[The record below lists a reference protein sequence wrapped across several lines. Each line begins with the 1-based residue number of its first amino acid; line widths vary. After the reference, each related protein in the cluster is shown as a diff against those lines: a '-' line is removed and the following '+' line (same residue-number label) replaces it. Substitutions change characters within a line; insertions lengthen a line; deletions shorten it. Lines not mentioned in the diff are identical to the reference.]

1 MSGMHIT
8 SRSLARLLGDWRARQ
23 GSLAAALADSVAV
36 ALLDGRLSPGIRLPA
51 ERVLADELGVSRTTI
66 AAAYRRLAEHDLAA
80 SRRGSGTVTRLPP
93 TVLAD
98 PRSWAAPATPGW
110 PAPPGASDPPP
121 ARTLGRPQIDLS
133 VAAPPAAG
141 LVLEIIGEG
150 VRAGVGAYVHSLGY
164 NALGLPD
171 LRAAIADRFAAAGL
185 DTTPDQI
192 LVTAGAQQG
201 LDLVARWLL
210 AGARTALV
218 ESPTYPGTLDALR
231 GQHARLVALPI
242 HAGWDAAELAALA
255 RQAGAATA
263 FLTPDH
269 HNPTGR
275 VMSAEERE
283 AIAREARAAGV
294 VLVVDETLRELSL
307 DAPVPPHLASYGD
320 AERIVTIGSL
330 SKAAWPGLRVGWV
343 RAGAQLV
350 ARLAELRL
358 TTDLGGSIVDQLA
371 GHAVLRRLDEILAVH
386 RARLAGQRDAL
397 IAALRDR
404 CGIVAPR
411 PPGGQSL
418 WIHLPHGSTTDLAL
432 AAPRHGLRLVAG
444 PRFSPDGALDHY
456 LRLPYT
462 LPVDTLREAAGRLAE
477 LLAAA
482 RGVPEISLSV

>member
-1 MSGMHIT
+1 MHIT
-8 SRSLARLLGDWRARQ
+8 AYSLARLLGDWRARK
-23 GSLAAALADSVAV
+23 GSLAASLADSIAV

-51 ERVLADELGVSRTTI
+51 ERVLAGQLGVSRTTI
-66 AAAYRRLAEHDLAA
+66 TAAYGRLAEHDFAA
-80 SRRGSGTVTRLPP
+80 SRRGSGTVTRLPA

-98 PRSWAAPATPGW
+98 PRSWAAPP
-110 PAPPGASDPPP
+110 D
-121 ARTLGRPQIDLS
+121 RGRPQIDLS
-133 VAAPPAAG
+133 VAAPPAVS
-141 LVLEIIGEG
+141 LVLDIVGEG
-150 VRAGVGAYVHSLGY
+150 VRDGVGAYVHSLGY

-171 LRAAIADRFAAAGL
+171 LRAAIADRFTAAGL
-185 DTTPDQI
+185 ETSPDQI

-231 GQHARLVALPI
+231 GQRARLVALPI
-242 HAGWDAAELAALA
+242 RDAGWDAAELAALA
-255 RQAGAATA
+255 RQTGAATA
-263 FLTPDH
+263 FLTLDH

-275 VMSAEERE
+275 VMSTEQRE
-283 AIAREARAAGV
+283 AVARAARAAGV

-307 DAPVPPHLASYGD
+307 DAPPPPHLASYGD

-330 SKAAWPGLRVGWV
+330 SKAAWPGLRVGWI

-371 GHAVLRRLDEILAVH
+371 AHAVLRRLDEILAAH
-386 RARLAGQRDAL
+386 RSRLTAQREAL

-404 CGIVAPR
+404 CGIAAPR

-418 WIHLPHGSTTDLAL
+418 WIHLPHSSTTDLAL

-462 LPVDTLREAAGRLAE
+462 LPVDALHDAAARLAE

-482 RGVPEISLSV
+482 RSVPEIPLSV